1 MTELSKNSIV
11 SLVGGET
18 ATIIKELGRGG
29 QGIVYLV
36 EVCGEKKALK
46 WYLNAP
52 DDKFYRNLAQN
63 IASRAPSDAFL
74 WPEYLTEKQQ
84 GSYGYIMKLRPQNYY
99 EFGNFLLAKVSFKSF
114 TAMLSAAMK
123 ICDGFMMLHR
133 FGYSYQDLNDGN
145 FFIDPQTGDVL
156 ICDNDNVMPQG
167 EKSGIMG
174 KARYMAP
181 EIVAGGIPNK
191 YSDRFSLS
199 VILFMLF
206 YANHPFEGAK
216 VVACPCMTEAFEKK
230 FYGSE
235 ALFIYDPTDKSNLP
249 VRGIH
254 QNVIRRW
261 PVFPQMLR
269 DAFIEEFSK
278 EKLQDPSTRMIE
290 QNWKKIISSVR
301 DSLVVCQH
309 CAEETFVNVSDST
322 DKCMNC
328 GKDVDLSK
336 RLVINNRSLPLT
348 QNTYIYIDEDNTP
361 DGVVTTDSNGFM
373 LIKNI
378 STETWTVET
387 PSGKIK
393 TVAPN
398 EILPVKEGLKITFR
412 VHTVP
417 YKAEIKF
424 MSNNYSSMIVT
435 SSLLPIWINPPGAES
450 NSLKALSGKLS
461 HVVKSQSCIAFM
473 N

>member
-11 SLVGGET
+11 SLVGGGT

-52 DDKFYRNLAQN
+52 DDKFYRNLDQN
-63 IASRAPSDAFL
+63 IASGAPSDAFL

-181 EIVAGGIPNK
+181 EIVAGGIPDK
-191 YSDRFSLS
+191 CSDRFSLS

-412 VHTVP
+412 VHTMP

-424 MSNNYSSMIVT
+424 MSNN
-435 SSLLPIWINPPGAES
+435 
-450 NSLKALSGKLS
+450 
-461 HVVKSQSCIAFM
+461 
-473 N
+473 

>member
-11 SLVGGET
+11 SLVGGGT

-52 DDKFYRNLAQN
+52 DDKFYRNLEHN
-63 IASRAPSDAFL
+63 IASGAPSDAFL

-114 TAMLSAAMK
+114 TAMLSAAMR

-181 EIVAGGIPNK
+181 EIVAGGIPDK

-216 VVACPCMTEAFEKK
+216 VVACPCMTESFEKR

-261 PVFPQMLR
+261 PAFPQILR
-269 DAFIEEFSK
+269 DTFIEEFSK
-278 EKLQDPSTRMIE
+278 EKLQNPSSRMIE
-290 QNWKKIISSVR
+290 QNWKKIISTIR
-301 DSLVVCQH
+301 DSLVVCHH
-309 CAEETFVNVSDST
+309 CAEETFVNISNTT

-336 RLVINNRSLPLT
+336 RLVIKNRSLPLINKT
-348 QNTYIYIDEDNTP
+348 SIYIDEDNTP

-373 LIKNI
+373 LIKNV

-417 YKAEIKF
+417 YKAEIKV
-424 MSNNYSSMIVT
+424 MSNN
-435 SSLLPIWINPPGAES
+435 
-450 NSLKALSGKLS
+450 
-461 HVVKSQSCIAFM
+461 
-473 N
+473 

>member
-1 MTELSKNSIV
+1 MSELKSGSFVTLTI
-11 SLVGGET
+11 GEQ
-18 ATIIKELGRGG
+18 ARVIKELGRGG

-36 EVCGEKKALK
+36 DVRGLHMALK

-52 DDKFYRNLAQN
+52 DDAFYRNLEHN
-63 IASRAPSDAFL
+63 ISAGAPSDAFL
-74 WPEYLTEKQQ
+74 WPEYLTERQQ

-114 TAMLSAAMK
+114 KAMLNAAMK
-123 ICDGFMMLHR
+123 ICNGFMMLHR

-181 EIVAGGIPNK
+181 EIVAGGTPDK

-216 VVACPCMTEAFEKK
+216 VVACPCLTESYEKK

-235 ALFIYDPTDKSNLP
+235 AVFIYDPTDKSNLP

-261 PVFPQMLR
+261 SVLPKLLR
-269 DAFIEEFSK
+269 DTFTEEFSQN
-278 EKLQDPSTRMIE
+278 KLMNPNTRILE
-290 QNWKKIISSVR
+290 QQWQKIISRLR
-301 DSLVVCQH
+301 DELIVCPN
-309 CAEETFVNVSDST
+309 CGEETFVEVDGYSS
-322 DKCMNC
+322 KCMNC
-328 GKDVDLSK
+328 GKAIDVSS
-336 RLVINNRSLPLT
+336 RLLIANRSLALT
-348 QNTYIYIDEDNTP
+348 PKTELYIDSSNDV
-361 DGVVTTDSNGFM
+361 DGVVTTDSNGIA
-373 LIKNI
+373 LIKNV
-378 STETWTVET
+378 SKEDWTVET

-393 TVAPN
+393 IVQPHTCM
-398 EILPVKEGLKITFR
+398 PVKEGLKITFNINGMA
-412 VHTVP
+412 
-417 YKAEIKF
+417 YKAEIKNI
-424 MSNNYSSMIVT
+424 NN
-435 SSLLPIWINPPGAES
+435 
-450 NSLKALSGKLS
+450 
-461 HVVKSQSCIAFM
+461 
-473 N
+473 

>member
-11 SLVGGET
+11 SLVGGGT

-52 DDKFYRNLAQN
+52 DDKFYRNLEHN
-63 IASRAPSDAFL
+63 IASGAPSDAFL

-114 TAMLSAAMK
+114 TAMLSAAMR

-181 EIVAGGIPNK
+181 EIVAGGIPDK

-216 VVACPCMTEAFEKK
+216 VVACPCMTESFEKR

-261 PVFPQMLR
+261 PAFPQMLR
-269 DAFIEEFSK
+269 DTFIEEFSK
-278 EKLQDPSTRMIE
+278 EKLQNPSSRMIE
-290 QNWKKIISSVR
+290 QNWKKIISTIR
-301 DSLVVCQH
+301 DSLVVCRH
-309 CAEETFVNVSDST
+309 CAEETFVNISNTT

-336 RLVINNRSLPLT
+336 RLVINNRSLPLINKT
-348 QNTYIYIDEDNTP
+348 AIYIDEDNTP

-373 LIKNI
+373 LIKNV
-378 STETWTVET
+378 SSETWTVET

-424 MSNNYSSMIVT
+424 MSNN
-435 SSLLPIWINPPGAES
+435 
-450 NSLKALSGKLS
+450 
-461 HVVKSQSCIAFM
+461 
-473 N
+473 

>member
-11 SLVGGET
+11 SLVGGGT
-18 ATIIKELGRGG
+18 ATIVKELGRGG

-52 DDKFYRNLAQN
+52 DDKFYRNLEHN
-63 IASRAPSDAFL
+63 IASGAPSDAFL

-99 EFGNFLLAKVSFKSF
+99 EFGDFLLAKVSFKSF

-145 FFIDPQTGDVL
+145 FFIDPHTGDVL

-181 EIVAGGIPNK
+181 EIVAGGIPDK

-216 VVACPCMTEAFEKK
+216 VVACPCMTESYEKR

-269 DAFIEEFSK
+269 DTFIEEFSK
-278 EKLQDPSTRMIE
+278 EKLQNPSTRMIE

-301 DSLVVCQH
+301 DSLVVCSN
-309 CAEETFVNVSDST
+309 CGEETFVNISNST

-348 QNTYIYIDEDNTP
+348 NNTAIYIDEDNTP

-373 LIKNI
+373 LIKNV

-417 YKAEIKF
+417 YKAEIKV
-424 MSNNYSSMIVT
+424 MSN
-435 SSLLPIWINPPGAES
+435 
-450 NSLKALSGKLS
+450 K
-461 HVVKSQSCIAFM
+461 
-473 N
+473 

>member
-11 SLVGGET
+11 SLVGGGT
-18 ATIIKELGRGG
+18 ATIVKELGRGG

-52 DDKFYRNLAQN
+52 DDKFYRNLEHN
-63 IASRAPSDAFL
+63 IASGAPSDAFL

-114 TAMLSAAMK
+114 TAMLSAAMR

-181 EIVAGGIPNK
+181 EIVAGGIPDK

-216 VVACPCMTEAFEKK
+216 VVACPCMTESFEKR

-235 ALFIYDPTDKSNLP
+235 ALFIYDPIDKSNLP

-261 PVFPQMLR
+261 PVFPQLLR
-269 DAFIEEFSK
+269 DTFIEEFSK
-278 EKLQDPSTRMIE
+278 EKLQNPSSRMIE
-290 QNWKKIISSVR
+290 QNWKKIISTVR
-301 DSLVVCQH
+301 DSLVVCRH
-309 CAEETFVNVSDST
+309 CAEETFVNISNTT

-336 RLVINNRSLPLT
+336 RLVINNRSLPLINKT
-348 QNTYIYIDEDNTP
+348 AIYIDEDNTP
-361 DGVVTTDSNGFM
+361 DGIVTTDSNGFM
-373 LIKNI
+373 LIKNVSI
-378 STETWTVET
+378 ETWTVET

-417 YKAEIKF
+417 YKAEIKV
-424 MSNNYSSMIVT
+424 MSNN
-435 SSLLPIWINPPGAES
+435 
-450 NSLKALSGKLS
+450 
-461 HVVKSQSCIAFM
+461 
-473 N
+473 

>member
-11 SLVGGET
+11 SLVGGGT

-52 DDKFYRNLAQN
+52 DDKFYRNLDQN
-63 IASRAPSDAFL
+63 IASGAPSDAFL
-74 WPEYLTEKQQ
+74 WPEYLPEKQQ

-181 EIVAGGIPNK
+181 EIVAGGIPDK

-412 VHTVP
+412 VHTMP

-424 MSNNYSSMIVT
+424 MSNN
-435 SSLLPIWINPPGAES
+435 
-450 NSLKALSGKLS
+450 
-461 HVVKSQSCIAFM
+461 
-473 N
+473 

>member
-36 EVCGEKKALK
+36 EVRGEKKALK

-52 DDKFYRNLAQN
+52 DDKFYRNLDQN
-63 IASRAPSDAFL
+63 IASGAPSDAFL

-181 EIVAGGIPNK
+181 EIVAGGIPDK

-278 EKLQDPSTRMIE
+278 EKLQDPCTRMIE

-412 VHTVP
+412 VHTMP
-417 YKAEIKF
+417 Y
-424 MSNNYSSMIVT
+424 NNT
-435 SSLLPIWINPPGAES
+435 LLIIT
-450 NSLKALSGKLS
+450 
-461 HVVKSQSCIAFM
+461 
-473 N
+473 

>member
-11 SLVGGET
+11 SLVGGGT

-52 DDKFYRNLAQN
+52 DDKFYRNLDQN
-63 IASRAPSDAFL
+63 IASGAPSDAFL

-181 EIVAGGIPNK
+181 EIVAGGIPDK

-361 DGVVTTDSNGFM
+361 DGVVTTDGNEFM

-424 MSNNYSSMIVT
+424 MSNN
-435 SSLLPIWINPPGAES
+435 
-450 NSLKALSGKLS
+450 
-461 HVVKSQSCIAFM
+461 
-473 N
+473 

>member
-11 SLVGGET
+11 SLVGGGT
-18 ATIIKELGRGG
+18 ATIVKELGRGG

-36 EVCGEKKALK
+36 EVCGEKKAFK

-52 DDKFYRNLAQN
+52 DDKFYRNLEHN
-63 IASRAPSDAFL
+63 IASGAPSDAFL

-114 TAMLSAAMK
+114 TAMLSAAMR

-181 EIVAGGIPNK
+181 EIVAGGIPDK

-216 VVACPCMTEAFEKK
+216 VVACPCMTESFEKR

-235 ALFIYDPTDKSNLP
+235 ALFIYDPIDKSNLP

-261 PVFPQMLR
+261 PVFPQLLR
-269 DAFIEEFSK
+269 DTFIEEFSK
-278 EKLQDPSTRMIE
+278 EKLQNPSSRMIE
-290 QNWKKIISSVR
+290 QNWKKIISTVR
-301 DSLVVCQH
+301 DSLVVCRH
-309 CAEETFVNVSDST
+309 CAEETFVNISNTT

-336 RLVINNRSLPLT
+336 RLVINNRSLPLINKT
-348 QNTYIYIDEDNTP
+348 AIYIDEDNTP

-373 LIKNI
+373 LIKNV
-378 STETWTVET
+378 SSETWTVET

-393 TVAPN
+393 TVAQN

-417 YKAEIKF
+417 YKAEIKV
-424 MSNNYSSMIVT
+424 MSN
-435 SSLLPIWINPPGAES
+435 
-450 NSLKALSGKLS
+450 K
-461 HVVKSQSCIAFM
+461 
-473 N
+473 

>member
-11 SLVGGET
+11 SLVGGGT
-18 ATIIKELGRGG
+18 ATIVKELGRGG

-52 DDKFYRNLAQN
+52 DDKFYRNLERN
-63 IASRAPSDAFL
+63 IASGAPSDAFL

-181 EIVAGGIPNK
+181 EIVAGGIPDK

-216 VVACPCMTEAFEKK
+216 VVACPCMTESYEKR

-269 DAFIEEFSK
+269 DTFIEEFSK
-278 EKLQDPSTRMIE
+278 EKLQNPSTRMIE

-301 DSLVVCQH
+301 DSLVVCRN
-309 CAEETFVNVSDST
+309 CGEETFVNIVNST

-328 GKDVDLSK
+328 GKDVDLSR

-348 QNTYIYIDEDNTP
+348 NNTAIYIDEDNTP

-373 LIKNI
+373 LIKNV

-393 TVAPN
+393 TVGQN

-417 YKAEIKF
+417 YKAEIKVI
-424 MSNNYSSMIVT
+424 SN
-435 SSLLPIWINPPGAES
+435 
-450 NSLKALSGKLS
+450 K
-461 HVVKSQSCIAFM
+461 
-473 N
+473 